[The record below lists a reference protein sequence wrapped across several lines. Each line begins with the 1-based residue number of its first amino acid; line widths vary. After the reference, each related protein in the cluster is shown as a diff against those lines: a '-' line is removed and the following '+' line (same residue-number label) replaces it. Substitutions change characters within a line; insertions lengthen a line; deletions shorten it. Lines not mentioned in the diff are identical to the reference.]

1 MYMLE
6 FRTWAMAHTQPNERK
21 NIFLKMFIIASTSIV
36 LVVGLI
42 VNDSLLEY
50 LMKEVTI
57 LEISSLVTKCNDGT
71 SQGKCLKTERKKSR
85 GQAL

>member
-1 MYMLE
+1 MLE
-6 FRTWAMAHTQPNERK
+6 FRTWAISHTQPNERK
-21 NIFLKMFIIASTSIV
+21 NMFLKMLIASTSIV